1 MTFRL
6 IKVHLDLL
14 EKAPNLK
21 INWSLNSHQSWK
33 VTPRSSKKRLD
44 LSKWSIS
51 ISKTF
56 TDHDLKK
63 SLQTLTKPK
72 NRPHT
77 LTVSQFLL
85 FGLLGQTFTFTH
97 IPSQPNT
104 WILLFWCFQKRL
116 AHSYPHLC
124 ISPTPPPIKTL

>member
-63 SLQTLTKPK
+63 SLQTPTKPK
-72 NRPHT
+72 KPTPHPYG
-77 LTVSQFLL
+77 FAI
-85 FGLLGQTFTFTH
+85 FTFWSPRSNLHFTN

-124 ISPTPPPIKTL
+124 ISPTPLPLLTL